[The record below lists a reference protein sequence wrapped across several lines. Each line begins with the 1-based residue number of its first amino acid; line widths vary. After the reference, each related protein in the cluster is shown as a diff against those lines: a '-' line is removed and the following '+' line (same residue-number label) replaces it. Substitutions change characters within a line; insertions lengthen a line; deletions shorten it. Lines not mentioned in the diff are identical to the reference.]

1 MRKIAFIL
9 CFLWTVL
16 PIVAQEEDVPISAG
30 TDFYFTVFDHSPE
43 HQQTI
48 FLQIQAC
55 KLTRMTIQV
64 GNKPV
69 QYMNDEFGVCLGQV
83 IQADPLEVV
92 HVQTTAPCY
101 VSAMVVGSTC
111 GAETAILPTH
121 LLGCSY
127 MLQGMPGSLIEL
139 NGVPTQTYSQF
150 SIVGTSNNT
159 SMTIQSPINLKCVTT
174 NQTIAAGS
182 KKRFLLDDGQVLLFQ
197 PVNYAQDITGV
208 QVHSNQP
215 VAVFQGNN
223 LTRIYPG
230 ENWADYTWEQ
240 ARPITNWGTEF
251 IVPKSALLQFNIPK
265 VTALQDNTDV
275 YCWVNGTKIFMTT
288 LNAGESYARTFDT
301 GTSGTLDAVHI
312 QTTKPACC
320 YLYFTG
326 STRNNGVG
334 DPAMVEIVPM
344 DRPSTDTRWVMTHPA
359 SNAPYKIR
367 LLVTMRADNVENVLI
382 NNYPASAYDLTSVTT
397 EEYITYEM
405 AYSAVQT
412 MRIQASQGGFSAY
425 TLHIG
430 KTAEASAM
438 NVALPEIPSPP
449 ELCTNGQLIYHRNSI
464 GSYALFSE
472 TLDGFCAGSN
482 LSFSALVSFTPY
494 ETVRLALIDPTSDT
508 ELTHYEWHF
517 SEDESETISY
527 NGKKWYK
534 VGLNYTIPEGQSDVT
549 FRIENGYNAFIDS
562 LEVRLCT
569 PPLTIIAPD
578 TVCVDTKNIFIAEFE
593 NDGSFE
599 EPLQYQWYFSADS
612 ITWTPLDEGHQK
624 QLKLK
629 AKPRHTGWY
638 KVAVAGSGNINNEK
652 CRSVSE
658 PHKFF
663 VIEECPPI
671 LCPEGILLFREDFGG
686 NDPNDP
692 RVSQTPVPSMT
703 YNQLMTDE
711 WPSMQA
717 SSYIITKSG
726 YCNGD
731 TTQANQPQNRRS
743 QWHLQDD
750 HTYPNDK
757 TRGYFMEVDGKGDN
771 AAFYSLI
778 IDDLCSGSDLSFVA
792 YVANVMT
799 WVQYEN
805 TPGRYAYPRLLFRL
819 TDPTNNA
826 ELGVYD
832 TGEIPFDSTFLNDYS
847 CWQQSSEWHQVGMNF
862 TVPDGLSSVKLTI
875 YNNSRGTT
883 GNDFAIDDIEVR
895 LCMEP
900 ISISSVNPACR
911 KKSHTFYGAY
921 ENWGTLESP
930 EFMWTYSAD
939 SLTWTEL
946 QRGTNKNY
954 TIPTVHRS
962 HEGWYKVTV
971 ANAGNLDMINCRA
984 ESEPFKLETMY
995 CNTAVDQYIDTTACD
1010 TLLEYDLRWRGHEWQ
1025 ESDITVIDTLKD
1037 FEDDDSVYVHLSLDT
1052 KICCPDIQTFR
1063 IDSAICDTLLPFM
1076 WFFRD
1081 TMVLFT
1087 DIGEQELPFI
1097 HHRWE
1102 NCIGEIVTLALDTFH
1117 CERLYPII
1125 VNKYNWQLLL
1135 DYTSLRRF
1143 FPERQ
1148 YLAFQWYQNGE
1159 PIVGATEDDY
1169 SEQNELNG
1177 LFQLC
1182 IKLDEPVDN
1191 DDEYIWS
1198 NILEIGETPAPA
1210 PVTKR
1215 IYNSSGHLVSEER
1228 MTRGV
1233 YLILYQQGDTFW
1245 TEKKIVP

>member
-16 PIVAQEEDVPISAG
+16 PVAAQEEDVPISAG

-111 GAETAILPTH
+111 SAETAIIPKH

-150 SIVGTSNNT
+150 SIIGTSNNT
-159 SMTIQSPINLKCVTT
+159 SMTIQSPVNLKCVTT

-197 PVNYAQDITGV
+197 PVNYTQDITGV

-230 ENWADYTWEQ
+230 ENWSDYTWEQ

-275 YCWVNGTKIFMTT
+275 YCWVNGTKMYMTT
-288 LNAGESYARTFDT
+288 LNAGESYARAFDT
-301 GTSGTLDAVHI
+301 GTSGTLDVVHI

-344 DRPSTDTRWVMTHPA
+344 DRPSTDTRWVMTHPT

-412 MRIQASQGGFSAY
+412 MRIQALQGGFSAY

-482 LSFSALVSFTPY
+482 LSLSALVAFIPY
-494 ETVRLALIDPTSDT
+494 ETVRLALIDTTSDT

-527 NGKKWYK
+527 NGRKWYK
-534 VGLNYTIPEGQSDVT
+534 VGLNYTVPEGQSDVT

-562 LEVRLCT
+562 LEVRLCV
-569 PPLTIIAPD
+569 PPVTIIAPD
-578 TVCVDTKNIFIAEFE
+578 TVCIDTKNTFIADFE
-593 NDGSFE
+593 NDGSLS

-612 ITWTPLDEGHQK
+612 ITWTPINDGNKRE
-624 QLKLK
+624 LKLK
-629 AKPRHTGWY
+629 AKPKHTGWY
-638 KVAVAGSGNINNEK
+638 KVAVAGSGNIGNAM
-652 CRSVSE
+652 CRAESE
-658 PHKFF
+658 PFKFF
-663 VIEECPPI
+663 VIEDCPPI
-671 LCPEGILLFREDFGG
+671 LCPDGILLFREDFGG
-686 NDPNDP
+686 NDPNEP
-692 RVSQTPVPSMT
+692 RVSQTPVAGMT
-703 YNQLMTDE
+703 YNQLLDDYFGIMRGG
-711 WPSMQA
+711 
-717 SSYIITKSG
+717 SYLVTKMG

-731 TTQANQPQNRRS
+731 TSVTNPYRGS

-750 HTYPNDK
+750 HTYPGDY

-771 AAFYSLI
+771 AAFYSTTI
-778 IDDLCSGSDLSFVA
+778 NGLCAGSDLSFVA
-792 YVANVMT
+792 YVANVVRWNEYT
-799 WVQYEN
+799 
-805 TPGRYAYPRLLFRL
+805 GRPDYFAYPRLLFRL
-819 TDPTNNA
+819 TDPTTNA

-832 TGEIPFDSTFLNDYS
+832 TGEIPFDSTFMNDYS
-847 CWQQSSEWHQVGMNF
+847 CWQYSSKWHQVGMNF
-862 TVPDGLSSVKLTI
+862 TVPEGLSSVQLTI

-930 EFMWTYSAD
+930 EYMWTYSAD
-939 SLTWTEL
+939 SLTWIEL
-946 QRGTNKNY
+946 QRGANKNY
-954 TIPTVHRS
+954 TIPIVHRS

-971 ANAGNLDMINCRA
+971 ANAGNLDMVNCRS
-984 ESEPFKLETMY
+984 ESESFKLETKY
-995 CNTAVDQYIDTTACD
+995 CNTAVDQYVDTTACD
-1010 TLLEYDLRWRGHEWQ
+1010 TLLYYDLTWRGHVWPAVG
-1025 ESDITVIDTLKD
+1025 TVVDTLRD
-1037 FEDDDSVYVHLSLDT
+1037 IDIDDSVYVHKTLQT
-1052 KICCPDIQTFR
+1052 KICCPDIRTLR
-1063 IDSAICDTLLPFM
+1063 VDSAVCDTLMPFL
-1076 WFFRD
+1076 WFYQD
-1081 TMVLFT
+1081 TMLLFT
-1087 DIGEQELPFI
+1087 EVGAKEIEYP
-1097 HHRWE
+1097 HWRWE
-1102 NCIGEIVTLALDTFH
+1102 NCIGEVHTLALDTFH
-1117 CERLYPII
+1117 CERLYLLIH
-1125 VNKYNWQLLL
+1125 NKYNWQLVCNNVELA
-1135 DYTSLRRF
+1135 RI
-1143 FPERQ
+1143 FPE
-1148 YLAFQWYQNGE
+1148 LHPLEFQWFKDSVAIE
-1159 PIVGATEDDY
+1159 GANADDY
-1169 SEQNELNG
+1169 SEEHELHG
-1177 LFQLC
+1177 YYQLR
-1182 IKLDEPVDN
+1182 IKLDEVVDN
-1191 DDEYIWS
+1191 HDEYIWS
-1198 NILEIGETPAPA
+1198 NILDIHDTPAPA

-1215 IYNSSGHLVSEER
+1215 IYNSSGMIVSEDR

-1233 YLILYQQGDTFW
+1233 YLIRYQQGEKVW
-1245 TEKKIVP
+1245 TEKKVIL